1 LKRLVRASIFCFF
14 ATFVALS
21 GVAPLVAPARAQA
34 PETLPKQPLPPAPS
48 ARPADEV
55 FDPYH
60 AQKAVEIG
68 EFYMKKGD
76 IDAAIDRYLEAIRLK
91 KDFARPRLLLG
102 EAFEKKDEKA
112 DALKYYKEYLQ
123 ILPKAPDA
131 AKVRKRIEKLSRDLK
146 KENASGSR

>member
-1 LKRLVRASIFCFF
+1 MTRLARASIFWLAAAF
-14 ATFVALS
+14 AALPAI
-21 GVAPLVAPARAQA
+21 APLAAPVPAQAPA
-34 PETLPKQPLPPAPS
+34 PETLPKQPPPPP
-48 ARPADEV
+48 RPADEA

-60 AQKAVEIG
+60 AQKAVEVG

-76 IDAAIDRYLEAIRLK
+76 VDAAIDRYLEAIRLK

-102 EAFEKKDEKA
+102 EAYEKKDEKA

-131 AKVRKRIEKLSRDLK
+131 AKVRKRIQKLSRDLV

>member
-1 LKRLVRASIFCFF
+1 MRGLVRGTILCLAASFCI
-14 ATFVALS
+14 
-21 GVAPLVAPARAQA
+21 APLLGAVAAPVRAQA
-34 PETLPKQPLPPAPS
+34 PETLPKQPAPPPPQP
-48 ARPADEV
+48 RPADEV

-60 AQKAVEIG
+60 AQKAVDVG

-76 IDAAIDRYLEAIRLK
+76 VDAAIDRFLEAIHLK

-102 EAFEKKDEKA
+102 EAYEKKDEKA

-131 AKVRKRIEKLSRDLK
+131 AKVRKRIDKLSHDLE
-146 KENASGSR
+146 KENASGAH

>member
-1 LKRLVRASIFCFF
+1 M
-14 ATFVALS
+14 LS
-21 GVAPLVAPARAQA
+21 LVAAFCVVLPAGRPATTACAQSQD
-34 PETLPKQPLPPAPS
+34 TLPKQPAPPAPQP
-48 ARPADEV
+48 RPADEA

-60 AQKAVEIG
+60 AQKAMDVG
-68 EFYMKKGD
+68 EFYLKKGD
-76 IDAAIDRYLEAIRLK
+76 IDAAIDRFLEAIRLK

-102 EAFEKKDEKA
+102 EAYEKKDEKT

-131 AKVRKRIEKLSRDLK
+131 AKVRKRIEKLSRDLE

>member
-1 LKRLVRASIFCFF
+1 MRRLVRASIFWIV

-21 GVAPLVAPARAQA
+21 GVAPLAAPARAQA
-34 PETLPKQPLPPAPS
+34 PETLPKQPPPP
-48 ARPADEV
+48 RPAGEV

-76 IDAAIDRYLEAIRLK
+76 VDAAIDRYLEAIRLK

-131 AKVRKRIEKLSRDLK
+131 AKVRKRIEKLSRDLE
-146 KENASGSR
+146 KENTSGSR

>member
-1 LKRLVRASIFCFF
+1 MVRGSIFWVVATLAASI
-14 ATFVALS
+14 
-21 GVAPLVAPARAQA
+21 GIAPLAAPVRAQA
-34 PETLPKQPLPPAPS
+34 PETLPKQPAPPPPAP
-48 ARPADEV
+48 RPADEV

-60 AQKAVEIG
+60 AQKAVDIG

-76 IDAAIDRYLEAIRLK
+76 VDAAIDRFLEAIRLK
-91 KDFARPRLLLG
+91 KDFAKPRLLLG
-102 EAFEKKDEKA
+102 EAYEKKDEKA

-131 AKVRKRIEKLSRDLK
+131 AKVRKRIEKLSRDLE